1 MFRRR
6 QTLDIGLSDAH
17 KYCTLPY
24 LRTGPCWLVPI
35 GFRLLLAMSTNARDD
50 GNETRTLVG

>member
-1 MFRRR
+1 MFRHR

-17 KYCTLPY
+17 KYHTLLY

-35 GFRLLLAMSTNARDD
+35 GFRLLLAMSMNPQDKNS
-50 GNETRTLVG
+50 GWLIQC